1 MVEILPMSS
10 KLEDISERELFEVVF
25 SYKATPP
32 DANTKYTIKEFKISE
47 YRPNKGVTVEET
59 KISGEYRDS
68 FSLGADSLKYIT
80 KDRIKKSAG
89 SFDDLPDPTT
99 ADLYYF
105 NAPTRLQEVYTYK
118 VTLTYIQSVSES
130 SGGSGE
136 GNSGGSNS
144 REGAGETNPPPV
156 VTEHTIEKV
165 YTQTVFGNWDVWA
178 QQLRDYVHRGV

>member
-10 KLEDISERELFEVVF
+10 KLEDISEREIFEVVF

-32 DANTKYTIKEFKISE
+32 DANTTYTIKEFKISE

-59 KISGEYRDS
+59 KISGEYLDS

-136 GNSGGSNS
+136 
-144 REGAGETNPPPV
+144 TNPPPV